1 MDLLEHQKMSQEME
15 LLFYEDRLREL
26 GMVSLEK
33 RMLQVDLRA
42 AFWYLKG
49 GCKKERVRL
58 FSRDC
63 CDRTRGN
70 DFKLKE
76 GRFRLD
82 IRE

>member
-1 MDLLEHQKMSQEME
+1 MVFFLPKTKSSSVASDSLT
-15 LLFYEDRLREL
+15 EL
-26 GMVSLEK
+26 GLCGLEK
-33 RMLQVDLRA
+33 IRLQGDLRA
-42 AFWYLKG
+42 AFRYLKG